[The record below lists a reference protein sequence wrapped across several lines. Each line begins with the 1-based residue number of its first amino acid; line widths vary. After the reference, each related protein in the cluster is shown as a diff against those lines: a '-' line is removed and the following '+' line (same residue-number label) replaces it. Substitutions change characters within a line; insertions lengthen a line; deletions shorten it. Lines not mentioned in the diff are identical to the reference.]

1 MGSTVSGTAAAYWR
15 GHVGAWRS
23 GGRSRREYCAAHGL
37 SRKTFD
43 WWAWRLDRADRADR
57 EAGGPDGEEA
67 HFLPVGLA
75 DAPETVTAP
84 AAAAGEDERIEI
96 ALPDGVLVRVGPGF
110 DAAALHRVLAVLGR

>member
-1 MGSTVSGTAAAYWR
+1 MGAEVSGTAAYWR

-23 GGRSRREYCAAHGL
+23 GGQSRREYCAAHGL

-43 WWAWRLDRADRADR
+43 WWAWRLDRADR
-57 EAGGPDGEEA
+57 EAGRADGEEA
-67 HFLPVGLA
+67 SPRFLPVGLT
-75 DAPETVTAP
+75 DAPEAVMAP
-84 AAAAGEDERIEI
+84 AAAAGEDERLEI